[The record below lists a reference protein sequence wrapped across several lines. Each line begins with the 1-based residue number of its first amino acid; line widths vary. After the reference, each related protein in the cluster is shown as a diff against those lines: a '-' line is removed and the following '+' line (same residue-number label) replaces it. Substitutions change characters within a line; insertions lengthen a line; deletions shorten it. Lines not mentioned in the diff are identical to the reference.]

1 MQLHKHIIV
10 KQRIPNVVIS
20 RSGESLFGAQQPNNT
35 VSSLLIM
42 QATCLKCS
50 TVKFVCNTQYRVLR
64 AQFRCLIN
72 MKHILVNMAAN
83 GRNAD

>member
-1 MQLHKHIIV
+1 MMQLHKHIFV

-35 VSSLLIM
+35 ISSLLIM

-50 TVKFVCNTQYRVLR
+50 TFKFVCNTGSALTVQMFDKYET
-64 AQFRCLIN
+64 
-72 MKHILVNMAAN
+72 
-83 GRNAD
+83 